1 MIDIRNYDN
10 SYWLRMTLKILGMVG
25 SSQENVINKI
35 DIDLNSLQGSEIVR
49 KEERGTHIERVK
61 VTRGGKTFYREQRVG
76 RKPSRKDTGKIASL
90 PEDIKKEILELR
102 RIGDSGM
109 KIKEIIEESIEHE
122 IESVTLSSIDRQ
134 KVDDIDNQIVDI
146 TQNIRSESNPTKIKD
161 LKIKRDKL
169 LLEGRKL
176 APTKEVTY
184 IHGKSTDR
192 NFVEE
197 GLIDKDGK
205 LKITG
210 QSLVDWAKARGVE
223 SKKKRKT
230 VSEVEARSK
239 EELDRQFKEANE
251 KLARLKVKNQELVSR
266 ITAERKSKAESDKI
280 RSQLRNENLAL
291 REKLKALEAK

>member
-1 MIDIRNYDN
+1 MI
-10 SYWLRMTLKILGMVG
+10 
-25 SSQENVINKI
+25 E
-35 DIDLNSLQGSEIVR
+35 IDLGLFTKG
-49 KEERGTHIERVK
+49 ERGTHIERVK

-76 RKPSRKDTGKIASL
+76 VKPSRKDTGKIASL
-90 PEDIKKEILELR
+90 PEDMKKEILELR
-102 RIGDSGM
+102 RIGDSGA

-122 IESVTLSSIDRQ
+122 TESVTLSPSERQ
-134 KVDDIDNQIVDI
+134 RVDDIDNQIVNI
-146 TQNIRSESNPTKIKD
+146 TQNLRLESNPTKIKN

-169 LLEGRKL
+169 LVEGKKL

-210 QSLVDWAKARGVE
+210 QSLVDWTKARGVE

-230 VSEVEARSK
+230 VAEVESKSK

-251 KLARLKVKNQELVSR
+251 KLARLKVENQELIAR
-266 ITAERKSKAESDKI
+266 ITAERKSKEESDKI
-280 RSQLRNENLAL
+280 RSQLRNENLVL
-291 REKLKALEAK
+291 REKVKELEAKG